1 MGTEITFSC
10 GDFHNFYSQVY
21 ETMKVPPPTFKYL
34 KWLSTFLKT
43 HYSNILQYW
52 RRPDLHILFFR
63 KPLLSTWKEL
73 AHKCDKSSRH
83 LLFWLPHHFF
93 FLLYQPTSFPSGNI
107 LSSAPSS
114 PRGALSFLHQGWV
127 YNQNNQLDHMFLSL
141 GLRDLFNDSHDS
153 KLG

>member
-73 AHKCDKSSRH
+73 AHKCDNTVDICCFGFLTISSS
-83 LLFWLPHHFF
+83 FCTSPPV
-93 FLLYQPTSFPSGNI
+93 FLAEI
-107 LSSAPSS
+107 SSA
-114 PRGALSFLHQGWV
+114 RLHVVLGV
-127 YNQNNQLDHMFLSL
+127 LSL
-141 GLRDLFNDSHDS
+141 FCIRDGSITRTTN
-153 KLG
+153 